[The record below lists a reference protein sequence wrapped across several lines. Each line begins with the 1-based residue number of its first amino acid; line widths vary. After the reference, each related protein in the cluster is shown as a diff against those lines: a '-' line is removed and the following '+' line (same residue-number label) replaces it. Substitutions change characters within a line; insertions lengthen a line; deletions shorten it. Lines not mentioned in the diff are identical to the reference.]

1 MTSSIEDAFRAGWQK
16 CTAAVFSPDTSVTQ
30 TCDVAWQEYA
40 PGELRTIGKARIVTE
55 TDGSRWL
62 SIDDD
67 MSTTD
72 LWNALET
79 VLRDKGASDAWLRYA
94 MPDLHTMAMQFGL
107 GEFHRGYVA
116 HERGEGCGAYDPP
129 RVGNEQSLQELAD
142 ADQAEFEDLREAFV
156 AGYRSGNQYDRGAD
170 FSDTEFAD
178 WIAKREAEP
187 STPLHILVPPPY
199 TPPWTNPV
207 AVKADGGNND

>member
-1 MTSSIEDAFRAGWQK
+1 MTNSIEEQGEVYNAIAATAHVYNEGWQDAIDYAQEATNK
-16 CTAAVFSPDTSVTQ
+16 YFGSDGDRARDAA
-30 TCDVAWQEYA
+30 W
-40 PGELRTIGKARIVTE
+40 LRYLAE
-55 TDGSRWL
+55 QS
-62 SIDDD
+62 

-72 LWNALET
+72 LWNALEK
-79 VLRDKGASDAWLRYA
+79 VLQDKGASDAWLRYA

-129 RVGNEQSLQELAD
+129 RVGSEQSLQELAD

-178 WIAKREAEP
+178 WVAKREAEP
-187 STPLHILVPPPY
+187 STPLHILVPSPY
-199 TPPWTNPV
+199 APPWTSPNN
-207 AVKADGGNND
+207 DGGMGG